1 MASYRTE
8 RVGER
13 IHQELSIVFSRAIS
27 DPRLAGINITRVE
40 VTGDLRLA
48 KVYVAPRKGDEPA
61 EQKEMMDALKHAAGY
76 FRHALAENIDMRYT
90 PELRFYLDHS
100 IEKGEHFIKV
110 LNQVQAEEQAH
121 KQKPH
126 P

>member
-1 MASYRTE
+1 MASHRTE

-13 IHQELSIVFSRAIS
+13 IHQELSVMFGREIS
-27 DPRLAGINITRVE
+27 DPRLYGINITRVE

-76 FRHALAENIDMRYT
+76 FRRALAQSMDMRYT

-100 IEKGEHFIKV
+100 IEMGEHFIEV
-110 LNQVQAEEQAH
+110 LNQVQAEEQERED
-121 KQKPH
+121 KPN